1 MPAIFLIA
9 FLIGKRRQKLNQKHS
24 FYKRLLKETCGKE
37 AKLAWYK
44 GFILPVYNF
53 VNKKIANCLQCFEIN
68 GLDIVVKQMKCLNF

>member
-1 MPAIFLIA
+1 
-9 FLIGKRRQKLNQKHS
+9 
-24 FYKRLLKETCGKE
+24 LKETCGKE